1 MEKNKEKKTTQWQTW
16 NMPNTFN
23 RWFAAIPERLMTKT
37 LAAMLDDKN
46 NKAYYNSFVTGH
58 PTWQR

>member
-46 NKAYYNSFVTGH
+46 NKAYYLL
-58 PTWQR
+58 